1 MLTLLNATDP
11 DEDFPDPEAA
21 LTEPNGLLAIGGC
34 LSPRRLISA
43 YQQGIFPW
51 FNPGDPIF
59 WWSPDPR
66 LILNPAEIHLSRSLR
81 KVLRK
86 REYKTSF
93 DQAFEE
99 VIYACAASRKGNP
112 TTWITE
118 SMVEGYLALHSL
130 GHAHSVE
137 AWYDGHLAG
146 GLYGVSIGRVF
157 FGESMFY
164 RRSNASKVAFA
175 VLAQSLKRWNF
186 SLIDCQIQNEHLLS
200 LGAKEIPRKEFIDQI
215 GRCCHKNPGPFTWKN
230 GPRETSD
237 L

>member
-11 DEDFPDPEAA
+11 DEGFPDPETA

-66 LILNPAEIHLSRSLR
+66 LVLNPAEIHLSRNLQKTLR
-81 KVLRK
+81 KQ
-86 REYKTSF
+86 EYKISF

-99 VIYACAASRKGNP
+99 VICACAAPRRGSP
-112 TTWITE
+112 ETWITE
-118 SMVEGYLALHSL
+118 SMIESYLALHAL

-137 AWYDGHLAG
+137 AWYEGHLAG

-175 VLAQSLKRWNF
+175 VLTQHLKRWNF
-186 SLIDCQIQNEHLLS
+186 ALIDCQIQTEHLLS

-215 GRCCHKNPGPFTWKN
+215 GRHCHKNPGSFAWKN
-230 GPRETSD
+230 EPRETSD
-237 L
+237 P